1 MKIIFV
7 KGKMIK
13 FKNVINVKTGF
24 YFSDLYLSK
33 SITFNECGFTP
44 FVNDE
49 CQSLLK
55 STSMGSH
62 PLLMVDVKSTAV
74 NENIFLLC

>member
-1 MKIIFV
+1 M
-7 KGKMIK
+7 
-13 FKNVINVKTGF
+13 KTGF

-62 PLLMVDVKSTAV
+62 PLLMADVKSTAV
-74 NENIFLLC
+74 NENIFLLLLNQYALISSMNAFLKMF